1 MAETRSVRVDQIL
14 DAALQLFARNG
25 FHQTSMDE
33 LVAATGLSKGSLY
46 WYFDSKD
53 DIILAV
59 LERIFDRELYHLEAL
74 LEQDSPVADRLR
86 ALALLTAEE
95 MASLE
100 GLLPVVFEFYSLA
113 GRREDVRG
121 VLSGYLSRYR
131 DRLSSLIA
139 QGQERRE
146 LGPGSNIG
154 IATAIIALFEGLMVL
169 WALDPGTID
178 WQVDPLR
185 GMDLILQGLAEG

>member
-1 MAETRSVRVDQIL
+1 MAESRSVRVDQIL
-14 DAALQLFARNG
+14 DGALRLFARNG

-59 LERIFDRELYHLEAL
+59 LERVFDRELYHLEAL
-74 LEQDSPVADRLR
+74 LDQDSPVPDRLR
-86 ALALLTAEE
+86 ALALLSAEE
-95 MASLE
+95 MASFE

-113 GRREDVRG
+113 GRREEVRE
-121 VLSGYLSRYR
+121 VLGSYLGRYR
-131 DRLSSLIA
+131 DRLSQLIA

-146 LGPGSNIG
+146 LRPGPGTA
-154 IATAIIALFEGLMVL
+154 IATVIISLFEGLMVL
-169 WALDPGTID
+169 WALDPDSVD
-178 WQVDPLR
+178 WQVDPAR